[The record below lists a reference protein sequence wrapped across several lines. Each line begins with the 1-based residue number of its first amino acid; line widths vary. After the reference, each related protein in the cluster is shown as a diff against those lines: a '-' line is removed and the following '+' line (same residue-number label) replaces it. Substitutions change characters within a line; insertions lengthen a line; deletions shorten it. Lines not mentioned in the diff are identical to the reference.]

1 MNNISVT
8 RTRNERIEFM
18 NFNKIIKEFKNSRK
32 SLAIWKEKERPR
44 ILLEPISF
52 LKNLDS
58 GKKRVNRE
66 KKGTLALI

>member
-32 SLAIWKEKERPR
+32 SLVIWKEKKKATNSPWTD
-44 ILLEPISF
+44 IFSQKSLE
-52 LKNLDS
+52 KNELTE
-58 GKKRVNRE
+58 KKRERWR
-66 KKGTLALI
+66 